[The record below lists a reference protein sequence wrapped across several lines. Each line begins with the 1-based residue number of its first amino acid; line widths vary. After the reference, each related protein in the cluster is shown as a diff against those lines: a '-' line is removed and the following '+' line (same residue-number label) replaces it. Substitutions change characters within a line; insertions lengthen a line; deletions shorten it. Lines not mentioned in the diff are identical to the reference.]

1 MVRSWLHHWFVV
13 DGLRLVGRGGGMV
26 GGGLDWLVG
35 WNMGIIH
42 WSWGRIS
49 RWWRMVGSRSMV
61 RGVVEADTDTGH
73 VTMTD
78 DSVVTLVR

>member
-1 MVRSWLHHWFVV
+1 
-13 DGLRLVGRGGGMV
+13 
-26 GGGLDWLVG
+26 
-35 WNMGIIH
+35 
-42 WSWGRIS
+42 
-49 RWWRMVGSRSMV
+49 MVGSRSMV